1 MARLSASRFAPDASF
16 DGRLASLREEP
27 APVAEPAE
35 LERIV
40 TSVVSTL
47 SGGVSLGDL
56 QLYHEVQALGQYIQS
71 ARREISGVRPDDINK
86 QHLPMATDELDA
98 VVTATAEATGVI
110 LAAMEE
116 MEQLATKMPAK
127 QARPL
132 SAAVVRVYEACGFQ
146 DITGQRIT
154 KVVRT
159 LKHIEGKID
168 ALLAI
173 FGGELDSMADG
184 DPVPAPPPDK
194 HASLLNGP
202 ALPSAGGN
210 TQADI
215 DALLASFD

>member
-1 MARLSASRFAPDASF
+1 MARLSSSRFASDASF
-16 DGRLASLREEP
+16 DGHLAHLREEP
-27 APVAEPAE
+27 APVAEPAQ
-35 LERIV
+35 LEHIV

-47 SGGVSLGDL
+47 SGGISLGDL
-56 QLYHEVQALGQYIQS
+56 QLYQEVQALGQYIQS
-71 ARREISGVRPDDINK
+71 ARREISGLRPDDINK

-98 VVTATAEATGVI
+98 VVAATAEATGII

-116 MEQLATKMPAK
+116 MEQLAAKMPAK

-132 SAAVVRVYEACGFQ
+132 GAAVVRVYEACGFQ

-159 LKHIEGKID
+159 LKHIEDKID

-173 FGGELDSMADG
+173 FGGELGSLPDAEPAAAPAD
-184 DPVPAPPPDK
+184 DP
-194 HASLLNGP
+194 HAGLLNGP
-202 ALPSAGGN
+202 ALPSSGGN